1 MKHITLIIT
10 VVLSMFVMQGCKQGM
25 DLQPQY
31 YFEGTQLDIANIIYE
46 GDRQKL
52 DKILPTVSKET
63 LNRPAKAEMTLLF
76 WAINNAIFDK
86 NTPERLKIITDL
98 VKAGADPLQ
107 PRPEGRSSPAEFVMK
122 ADKGVWIKSMLDGG
136 LSPNAKDK
144 INNKPI
150 IFKSILA
157 KNTETLEVMLD
168 YGADIN
174 IRNSLGDTLLIDA
187 LDYHSY
193 DHVILLLEKGA
204 DSDIR
209 GNSGWTMGNQLQRL
223 INRSQDGSEAKESL
237 ERIRDELIKRGG
249 KWPPAPVSQ

>member
-1 MKHITLIIT
+1 MRHRALIIIML
-10 VVLSMFVMQGCKQGM
+10 LSMLMMQGCEQGR
-25 DLQPQY
+25 DLQPQD
-31 YFEGTQLDIANIIYE
+31 YFEGTQLAIAKTIYE
-46 GDRQKL
+46 GERQKL
-52 DKILPTVSKET
+52 NAMLPTVSKET
-63 LNRPAKAEMTLLF
+63 LNRPGKAEMTLLF

-107 PRPEGRSSPAEFVMK
+107 PRAEGGSSPAEFVMK
-122 ADKGVWIKSMLDGG
+122 ANKGVWIQAMLEGG

-144 INNKPI
+144 VHNQPI
-150 IFKSILA
+150 IFNSIFA
-157 KNTETLEVMLD
+157 KNTETLEVMLEH
-168 YGADIN
+168 GADIN

-223 INRSQDGSEAKESL
+223 INRSPDGSEAKASL
-237 ERIRDELIKRGG
+237 ERIKDELIKRGG
-249 KWPPAPVSQ
+249 KWPPLPVSQ

>member
-1 MKHITLIIT
+1 MKKIILIIT
-10 VVLSMFVMQGCKQGM
+10 MVVSTLIMQGCKQGM
-25 DLQPQY
+25 DLQPQD
-31 YFEGTQLDIANIIYE
+31 YFEGKQLDIANIIYE

-52 DKILPTVSKET
+52 DKVLPTVSKET
-63 LNRPAKAEMTLLF
+63 LNRPAKAEMTMLF
-76 WAINNAIFDK
+76 WVINNAIFDK
-86 NTPERLKIITDL
+86 NTPERHKIITDL

-107 PRPEGRSSPAEFVMK
+107 PQPNTPGSPAEFVMK
-122 ADKGVWIKSMLDGG
+122 ADKGIWIQAMLEGG
-136 LSPNAKDK
+136 LSPNARDK
-144 INNKPI
+144 VHNQPI
-150 IFKSILA
+150 IFNSIFA

-223 INRSQDGSEAKESL
+223 INRSQDGSEAKASL